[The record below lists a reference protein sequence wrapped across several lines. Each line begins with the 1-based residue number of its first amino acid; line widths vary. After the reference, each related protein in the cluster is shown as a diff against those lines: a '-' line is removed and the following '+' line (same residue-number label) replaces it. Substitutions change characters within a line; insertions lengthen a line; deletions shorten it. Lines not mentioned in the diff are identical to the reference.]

1 MRGNRVLRR
10 NLDTVASGKALPE
23 MADPPKKSVKSQ
35 IRHPPKKAFD
45 YRVIMED
52 GFAYFVV
59 AATVSS
65 DKAAEMFRRFRPKAG
80 PMETYAFR
88 YCRYNVSTQEY
99 ELCDDQPGA
108 FPVHAFY
115 MEE

>member
-1 MRGNRVLRR
+1 MRGNRELRR
-10 NLDTVASGKALPE
+10 NLDTVASGGVLPE
-23 MADPPKKSVKSQ
+23 MADPPKKNIRRQ

-52 GFAYFVV
+52 GIAYFVV

-65 DKAAEMFRRFRPKAG
+65 DKAAEMFRKYRPMAG
-80 PMETYAFR
+80 PLDTYAFR
-88 YCRYNVSTQEY
+88 FCRYNVSTQGY

-108 FPVHAFY
+108 FPVHTFL